1 MNLICG
7 SVRSNKKIGSQRF
20 SGLCVYWMQTD
31 RQVGMLTFQFLNKNY
46 RFVMKKRQTKR
57 SFFKMIVF
65 IQLVIVSVT
74 IVNNIPLLTIVN
86 DYPLLTIIN
95 DDPPLLIG
103 KKEKRREDTAH
114 EGHRHFALNSFK
126 ENIKKF

>member
-20 SGLCVYWMQTD
+20 SGLYGQTRRD
-31 RQVGMLTFQFLNKNY
+31 VNVSIFKQKLSFCY
-46 RFVMKKRQTKR
+46 EKKENETKR

-95 DDPPLLIG
+95 DDPPLLIV

-114 EGHRHFALNSFK
+114 EGHRHFSLSSFK